1 VEAEVKEE
9 AKEEQIVTP
18 APAQKKVVAPK
29 QKAEVKEESEDS
41 AVDDWET
48 ADLDDIVDKVKS
60 KKDVE
65 VVKDAEDEDV
75 LTAEKDNDEE

>member
-1 VEAEVKEE
+1 
-9 AKEEQIVTP
+9 
-18 APAQKKVVAPK
+18 VV
-29 QKAEVKEESEDS
+29 QQEESEDS

-75 LTAEKDNDEE
+75 IKAKTDNDEE

>member
-1 VEAEVKEE
+1 MT
-9 AKEEQIVTP
+9 QIESSTP
-18 APAQKKVVAPK
+18 ATKKSQAPK
-29 QKAEVKEESEDS
+29 PKEKVQKEESEDS

-65 VVKDAEDEDV
+65 IEKQIFVGED
-75 LTAEKDNDEE
+75 

>member
-1 VEAEVKEE
+1 M
-9 AKEEQIVTP
+9 
-18 APAQKKVVAPK
+18 APK
-29 QKAEVKEESEDS
+29 PKEKVQQEESEDS

-65 VVKDAEDEDV
+65 VVNDAEDEDV
-75 LTAEKDNDEE
+75 VQAKTNNDEE